1 MTKLIYKAEIF
12 AEGDRFVGMCRE
24 LDLSSFG
31 DTPDDAR
38 ASLQETV
45 EAFLENCEH
54 AGRFDEVLSEFGFE
68 KKRDVWKL
76 REQTVAEGVATI
88 PTHTRVANG
97 NKRKRI
103 LGLHPGSMWMSYDFD
118 APLPDEFWL
127 GKS

>member
-45 EAFLENCEH
+45 EAFLEECEY
-54 AGRFDEVLSEFGFE
+54 
-68 KKRDVWKL
+68 
-76 REQTVAEGVATI
+76 
-88 PTHTRVANG
+88 
-97 NKRKRI
+97 
-103 LGLHPGSMWMSYDFD
+103 LGTLDD
-118 APLPDEFWL
+118 APSKL
-127 GKS
+127 